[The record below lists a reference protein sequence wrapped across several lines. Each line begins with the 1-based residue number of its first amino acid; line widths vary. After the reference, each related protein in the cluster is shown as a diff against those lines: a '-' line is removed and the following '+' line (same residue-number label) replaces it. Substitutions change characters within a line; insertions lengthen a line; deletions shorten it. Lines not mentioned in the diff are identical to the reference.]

1 MILQIPD
8 NIKTHQLT
16 NSTVWFDEEG
26 ILYSQPNDVPDPDLT
41 DEEIMR
47 EMEKFRAITGNKKV
61 CMIAE
66 AHPKGGKPPKKEQ
79 RALIAKEIS
88 SVTKA
93 MAIITTSSLS
103 RMIINL
109 FFGFRPPDYPV
120 KMFKSE
126 AEAKEWIRKYL

>member
-1 MILQIPD
+1 MILQIPE
-8 NIKTHQLT
+8 NTKTYHLT
-16 NSTVWFDEEG
+16 NSIIWFDEEG
-26 ILYSQPNDVPDPDLT
+26 ILYSQPTRLVTEST
-41 DEEIMR
+41 DEEIMK

-66 AHPKGGKPPKKEQ
+66 AHPGGSKPPKKEQ

-93 MAIITTSSLS
+93 MAVITTSALS

-120 KMFKSE
+120 KMFRNE
-126 AEAKEWIRKYL
+126 QDAKEWIRNYL

>member
-1 MILQIPD
+1 MILQIPE
-8 NIKTHQLT
+8 NAKTYELN
-16 NSTVWFDEEG
+16 NSIIWFDNEG
-26 ILYSQPNDVPDPDLT
+26 ILYSQPKAVIDDEAS
-41 DEEIMR
+41 DEEILS

-93 MAIITTSSLS
+93 MAVITTSSLS

-109 FFGFRPPDYPV
+109 FFGFKPPDYPV
-120 KMFKSE
+120 KMCKNE
-126 AEAKEWIRKYL
+126 QEAKEWIRKYL